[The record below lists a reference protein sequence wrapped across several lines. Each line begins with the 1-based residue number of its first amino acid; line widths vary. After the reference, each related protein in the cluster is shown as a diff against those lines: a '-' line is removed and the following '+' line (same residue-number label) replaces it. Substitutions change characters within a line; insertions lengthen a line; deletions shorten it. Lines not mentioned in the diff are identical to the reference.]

1 MKISNDQVSA
11 VEQQQRAERGSQGE
25 TQGGVAFGELL
36 AREMDEG
43 SVSALGVGGPRPL
56 GVNPLLMA
64 QVPAVE
70 KPQAEQKV
78 MESLDSLLNDW
89 EEYAGQLESQG
100 ESMDLKDAYKRLSRI
115 GGEIERLK
123 AENPDMGQKN
133 PGLKSIVDELEVLS
147 VTETF
152 KFNRGDYV

>member
-11 VEQQQRAERGSQGE
+11 VEQQQRAERASQGE

>member
-1 MKISNDQVSA
+1 MKVTNDQVSA
-11 VEQQQRAERGSQGE
+11 VEQQQQAERVNQRE
-25 TQGGVAFGELL
+25 TEGGVEFGELL

-43 SVSALGVGGPRPL
+43 SVSAQGVGGPRPL
-56 GVNPLLMA
+56 GLNPLLMA

-78 MESLDSLLNDW
+78 MESLDSLLSDW
-89 EEYAGQLESQG
+89 EEYAGQLEDQADSL
-100 ESMDLKDAYKRLSRI
+100 DLKDAYKKLSRI

-123 AENPDMGQKN
+123 AENPDLAQKN
-133 PGLKSIVDELEVLS
+133 PGLKSLVDDLEVLS

-152 KFNRGDYV
+152 KFNRGDYI